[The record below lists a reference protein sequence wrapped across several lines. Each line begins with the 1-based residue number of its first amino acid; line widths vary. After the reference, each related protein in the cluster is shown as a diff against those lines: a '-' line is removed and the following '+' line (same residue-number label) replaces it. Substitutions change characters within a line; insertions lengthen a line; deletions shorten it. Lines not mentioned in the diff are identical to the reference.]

1 MNILDTSAT
10 STRVPERVIGVARVP
25 ADPAHVLLLLLLLFL
40 IPPRL
45 HAPLQTSRRQRR
57 IRSRIRRRLHAA
69 ARNAAVLL
77 IAVYARRRL
86 RGDLHVWTSFRDCR
100 VELTQWVQKRAPNS
114 VLGGWKIKKAS
125 SSLKAI
131 IYYLKKKTERNWG
144 GFYLCSDF
152 APCGLWIMTVL
163 SLWVW
168 INYRYRL
175 PAHAYVGWRGRG
187 WLVCCSVV
195 RMFTDK
201 MLLTLFLFSQNVV
214 TCYLLVST
222 KQQLTHQYNIL
233 FSWVV
238 TCE

>member
-86 RGDLHVWTSFRDCR
+86 RGDLHVWTSFRDRR

-114 VLGGWKIKKAS
+114 VLGSWKNKK
-125 SSLKAI
+125 
-131 IYYLKKKTERNWG
+131 G
-144 GFYLCSDF
+144 
-152 APCGLWIMTVL
+152 
-163 SLWVW
+163 
-168 INYRYRL
+168 
-175 PAHAYVGWRGRG
+175 
-187 WLVCCSVV
+187 
-195 RMFTDK
+195 
-201 MLLTLFLFSQNVV
+201 FLFSESY
-214 TCYLLVST
+214 YLLSEEEDGEKLGGFLFVFRFCPLWTVYNDGFITVS
-222 KQQLTHQYNIL
+222 LD
-233 FSWVV
+233 
-238 TCE
+238 